1 MTSTLKTIIMLALWL
16 LYTFLAWQSCSDE
29 LCTGCETA
37 AATDGVTTTD
47 TGAVTAQ
54 RYALDFRWSD
64 ATAFT
69 NSGFDSLRQ
78 SILAKGSENGILQ
91 ITGLYYEAE
100 SKPQGYE
107 NMGFARADKVK
118 ALFGS
123 SVPDDR
129 IRLRAR
135 VIDEQEGVRTGYFQG
150 ADFEWITPEETTE
163 RTVEEIADRTIIR
176 FPFGSVEKEYDPAVD
191 EYLNKLAERV
201 KETGERITLT
211 GHTDNVG
218 EPAANVELG
227 RRRAN
232 AIRDFLFRK
241 GVPVAQI
248 SVDSKG
254 ETQPT
259 DTNETEEGR
268 HNNRRV
274 EVRLIKQQ

>member
-16 LYTFLAWQSCSDE
+16 LYTFVAWQSCSEE

-37 AATDGVTTTD
+37 GTVTDGTTAD
-47 TGAVTAQ
+47 TGAVATQ

-69 NSGFDSLRQ
+69 NEGFDAYRK
-78 SILAKGSENGILQ
+78 SILTKGTENGILQ
-91 ITGLYYEAE
+91 ITGLYFEAE
-100 SKPQGYE
+100 PKPQGYE

-118 ALFGS
+118 ALFAG

-135 VIDEQEGVRTGYFQG
+135 VVDEREGVRTGYFEG
-150 ADFEWITPEETTE
+150 VEFEWITPEQTTE

-176 FPFGSVEKEYDPAVD
+176 FPFGSVEKEYDPTVD
-191 EYLNKLAERV
+191 DYLNKLAERV
-201 KETGERITLT
+201 KGTAERITLT
-211 GHTDNVG
+211 GHTDNIG
-218 EPAANVELG
+218 EPATNLELG

-232 AIRDFLFRK
+232 AIRDFLVRK
-241 GVPVAQI
+241 GVPAAQI
-248 SVDSKG
+248 TVDSKG